1 MSFPWDGLPCPIFIH
16 ALGKSFPYS
25 VSDCLPVPHTNPTEL
40 CKHFISSENVKWKGV
55 LSAIPCSIAEMRDEH
70 LHSPP
75 SPEVKALLPY
85 KHVVSGKQRSGA
97 GGQPGCP
104 DLGSDKHDRSSGL
117 TTTHTHPCS
126 CPSPGFWSSLAKGMQ
141 GFFSTY
147 ALTNA
152 VLSGKE
158 IVNSELE
165 FFFLLKDVMAFFCY
179 VWLLN
184 LK

>member
-1 MSFPWDGLPCPIFIH
+1 MLATACWCPT
-16 ALGKSFPYS
+16 K
-25 VSDCLPVPHTNPTEL
+25 TQTQTEL

-104 DLGSDKHDRSSGL
+104 GLGSDKHDRSSGL

-126 CPSPGFWSSLAKGMQ
+126 CPSPGCWSSLAKGMQ
-141 GFFSTY
+141 GYFSTY
-147 ALTNA
+147 ALTNV
-152 VLSGKE
+152 VLSE
-158 IVNSELE
+158 TERLLIQSWD
-165 FFFLLKDVMAFFCY
+165 FFLLKDAMAFFCY
-179 VWLLN
+179 DWLLN
-184 LK
+184 LKWFF